1 MHMARNNFRKLQ
13 RRKYIAA
20 EITNTEK
27 TYVDG
32 LRSVVDV
39 SSRRLLNMAMEE

>member
-1 MHMARNNFRKLQ
+1 MARNNFKKLQ

-20 EITNTEK
+20 EIMNTEK

-39 SSRRLLNMAMEE
+39 SILARWYSTTE